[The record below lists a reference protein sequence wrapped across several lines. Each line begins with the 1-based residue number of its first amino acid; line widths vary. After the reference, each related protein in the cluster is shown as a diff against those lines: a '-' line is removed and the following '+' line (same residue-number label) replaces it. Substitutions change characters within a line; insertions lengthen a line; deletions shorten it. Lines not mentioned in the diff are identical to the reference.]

1 MKSFDPLSRDR
12 HAQIKHVHGKTALA
26 YRPRSPLAFDKH
38 DLTYIYT
45 IPSKSAAMAAV
56 STTGPAHAATIM
68 ATPSK
73 SSADTVGPAPSTKLS
88 PAITTITISEIS
100 NSHDGFPLQSPD
112 YSPSYSNNTTVNAHA
127 AADHQPAYKHPHLVS
142 STSSSSRQTPGA
154 EDDGGNESGSMVVQ
168 MAVDELRA
176 MGETLRRATKQQQR
190 MIEETMSQWRSVQQ
204 EQQQQH
210 HQQQQNQ
217 QRVTPPATASQ

>member
-45 IPSKSAAMAAV
+45 VPSKSAAMAAV
-56 STTGPAHAATIM
+56 STTAPAHAATIM

-73 SSADTVGPAPSTKLS
+73 SSADAVGPAPSTKLS
-88 PAITTITISEIS
+88 AITTITISEVS
-100 NSHDGFPLQSPD
+100 NSHDDFPRQSPD
-112 YSPSYSNNTTVNAHA
+112 YPPSYSNNTTVTAHA
-127 AADHQPAYKHPHLVS
+127 AADQQPAYKHPHLVS
-142 STSSSSRQTPGA
+142 STRPSSRQTPGA
-154 EDDGGNESGSMVVQ
+154 EDDSGNESGSMVVQ

-210 HQQQQNQ
+210 QQQNQ